1 MHRVFALHIIIR
13 LKKNLYP
20 AMAKVIQRYGN
31 RRGRRMDWIYM
42 KGIPIEAQYL
52 YRKALELSKMER
64 YETAVRYF
72 RQAVVIAPGYSKAF
86 YEMGNCLANLGQ
98 YDEAIALYNRALH
111 IDPLNTEAQIKR
123 DMAITNRELNNT
135 GYKSNGKSTLL
146 PSH

>member
-1 MHRVFALHIIIR
+1 
-13 LKKNLYP
+13 
-20 AMAKVIQRYGN
+20 
-31 RRGRRMDWIYM
+31 MDWIYM

-64 YETAVRYF
+64 YETALRYF
-72 RQAVVIAPGYSKAF
+72 KQAVVIAPRYSKAF
-86 YEMGNCLANLGQ
+86 YEMGNCLANLKQ

-111 IDPLNTEAQIKR
+111 IDPLNSEAQIKR
-123 DMAITNRELNNT
+123 DMAITNRELNNI